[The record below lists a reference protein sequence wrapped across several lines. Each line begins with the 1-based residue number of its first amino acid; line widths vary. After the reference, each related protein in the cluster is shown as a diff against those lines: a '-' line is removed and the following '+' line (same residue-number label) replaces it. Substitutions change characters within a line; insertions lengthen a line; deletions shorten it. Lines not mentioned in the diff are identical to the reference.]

1 MSFFLYEA
9 VDRSGKVVNGTMD
22 AQNEAMVTSRLSQMG
37 YQAQW
42 VKPSP
47 NRIAG
52 KRRTPAKTA
61 AVTQSLTSNLK
72 GATPREN
79 ALFFRQFAALVRS
92 GISLYQA
99 LDHLHPRTR
108 HPSLAQTVQEM
119 REAAHSGG
127 RISDIMERY
136 PRLYAPHVVGTVRA
150 GELGG
155 FLDIA
160 LDEIALE
167 YEQEIAFYKG
177 MWLPKILV
185 AQALIAIA
193 IGQPAFPTL
202 FPNAQF
208 LEFLKQVLLRN
219 LPILGLIFLLVH
231 LFLKRMQLPQHRER
245 RDALALKMPAF
256 GRLARQR
263 SLAAF
268 VRMLRRLYAAGASPM
283 MAWEGAMNVVPNT
296 VIREKLVEAH
306 KRLETGNVPMHD
318 AFARTGLFADET
330 EALLATGV
338 VSGQMV
344 DMLDRVAEY
353 YQDNVDRA
361 FDNARFWMYRIGFSL
376 FILTTGVLFI
386 ILVKNYFT
394 GIFEFVDRE
403 FSMN

>member
-1 MSFFLYEA
+1 MSLYLYEA
-9 VDRSGKVVNGTMD
+9 VDRSGKVVNGAMD
-22 AQNEAMVTSRLSQMG
+22 APDEAMVTARLSQMG

-47 NRIAG
+47 RNRAG
-52 KRRTPAKTA
+52 KRRASAKTA
-61 AVTQSLTSNLK
+61 AVTQPLIANLK

-99 LDHLHPRTR
+99 LDHLQPRTR
-108 HPSLAQTVQEM
+108 HPSLAHTVTEM
-119 REAAHSGG
+119 REAARSGG
-127 RISDIMERY
+127 RISDVMERY

-155 FLDIA
+155 FLEIA

-177 MWLPKILV
+177 MWLPKALV

-193 IGQPAFPTL
+193 VGQPAFPTL

-208 LEFLKQVLLRN
+208 LEFLKLVFLRN
-219 LPILGLIFLLVH
+219 LPILGLIFLLAH
-231 LFLKRMQLPQHRER
+231 LLLRRMRQPQYHER
-245 RDALALKMPAF
+245 RDALLLKMPVF

-268 VRMLRRLYAAGASPM
+268 VRMLRRLYAAGIGPM
-283 MAWEGAMNVVPNT
+283 IAWEGAMNVVPNT
-296 VIREKLVEAH
+296 VIREKLTEAL
-306 KRLETGNVPMHD
+306 KQIETGNVPMHD

-330 EALLATGV
+330 EALLATGF
-338 VSGQMV
+338 VSGQMTQ
-344 DMLDRVAEY
+344 MLDRVAEY
-353 YQDNVDRA
+353 YQDSVERA
-361 FDNARFWMYRIGFSL
+361 FHHARFWMYRIGISL
-376 FILTTGVLFI
+376 FILTTGILFI
-386 ILVKNYFT
+386 ILVKSYFT

>member
-1 MSFFLYEA
+1 MSLYLYEA
-9 VDRSGKVVNGTMD
+9 VDRSGKVVNGAMD
-22 AQNEAMVTSRLSQMG
+22 APDEAMVTARLSQMG

-47 NRIAG
+47 RNSAG
-52 KRRTPAKTA
+52 KRRASAKTA
-61 AVTQSLTSNLK
+61 VVTQPLTANLK

-99 LDHLHPRTR
+99 LDHLQPRTR
-108 HPSLAQTVQEM
+108 HPSLAQTVTEM
-119 REAAHSGG
+119 REAARSGG
-127 RISDIMERY
+127 RISDVMERY

-155 FLDIA
+155 FLEIA

-177 MWLPKILV
+177 MWLPKALV

-193 IGQPAFPTL
+193 VGQPAFPTL

-208 LEFLKQVLLRN
+208 LEFLKLVFLRN
-219 LPILGLIFLLVH
+219 LPILGLIFLLAH
-231 LFLKRMQLPQHRER
+231 LFLQRMQQPQSRER
-245 RDALALKMPAF
+245 RDALILKTPVF
-256 GRLARQR
+256 GSLARQR

-268 VRMLRRLYAAGASPM
+268 VRMLRRLYAAGIGPM
-283 MAWEGAMNVVPNT
+283 IAWEGAMNVVPNT
-296 VIREKLVEAH
+296 VIREKLAEAL
-306 KRLETGNVPMHD
+306 KQIETGNVPMHD

-338 VSGQMV
+338 VSGQMTQ
-344 DMLDRVAEY
+344 MLDRVAEY
-353 YQDNVDRA
+353 YQDSVERA
-361 FDNARFWMYRIGFSL
+361 FHHARFWMYRIGISL
-376 FILTTGVLFI
+376 FILTTGILFI
-386 ILVKNYFT
+386 ILVKSYFT